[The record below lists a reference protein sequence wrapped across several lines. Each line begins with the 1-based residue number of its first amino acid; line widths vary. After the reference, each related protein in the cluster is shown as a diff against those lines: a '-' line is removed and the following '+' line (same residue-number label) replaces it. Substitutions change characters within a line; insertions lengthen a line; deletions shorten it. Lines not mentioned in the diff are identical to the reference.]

1 MTKQEMQNKLDR
13 KDISGV
19 GVKVT
24 FNFSS
29 GETGVIYYFYEDFEN
44 DKGVDRV
51 AKHFSD
57 LINKGKVRKAE
68 YIYSQPKRFDLE
80 RQSRDD
86 RPALMMADQRM
97 EEEGYDERNLCNLQ
111 Q

>member
-1 MTKQEMQNKLDR
+1 MIFKKKIARPGGYEGRKDKIMTKQEMQKLDR

-44 DKGVDRV
+44 DKGVDRA

-68 YIYSQPKRFDLE
+68 YIYS
-80 RQSRDD
+80 
-86 RPALMMADQRM
+86 
-97 EEEGYDERNLCNLQ
+97 
-111 Q
+111 

>member
-1 MTKQEMQNKLDR
+1 MTKQEMQNKLNR
-13 KDISGV
+13 KALSGV

-29 GETGVIYYFYEDFEN
+29 GETGVIYYFYEN
-44 DKGVDRV
+44 DKGVDRA

-68 YIYSQPKRFDLE
+68 YIYS
-80 RQSRDD
+80 
-86 RPALMMADQRM
+86 
-97 EEEGYDERNLCNLQ
+97 
-111 Q
+111 

>member
-1 MTKQEMQNKLDR
+1 MMAGRKDKTMTKQEMQNKLNR

-29 GETGVIYYFYEDFEN
+29 GETGIIYYFYEDFEN
-44 DKGVDRV
+44 DKGVDRA
-51 AKHFSD
+51 AKHFSG

-68 YIYSQPKRFDLE
+68 YIY
-80 RQSRDD
+80 
-86 RPALMMADQRM
+86 
-97 EEEGYDERNLCNLQ
+97 N
-111 Q
+111 

>member
-1 MTKQEMQNKLDR
+1 MQSITETLRPGGHEGRKDKTMTKQEMQNKLNR

-44 DKGVDRV
+44 DKGVDRA

-68 YIYSQPKRFDLE
+68 YIYS
-80 RQSRDD
+80 
-86 RPALMMADQRM
+86 
-97 EEEGYDERNLCNLQ
+97 
-111 Q
+111 

>member
-1 MTKQEMQNKLDR
+1 MTKQEMQNKLNR

-44 DKGVDRV
+44 DKGVDRA

-68 YIYSQPKRFDLE
+68 YIYSQPKRSPE
-80 RQSRDD
+80 RQPWDGL
-86 RPALMMADQRM
+86 PALMMADHN
-97 EEEGYDERNLCNLQ
+97 EESEVLRYEKNS
-111 Q
+111 

>member
-1 MTKQEMQNKLDR
+1 MHSIVETLRPGDYEGRKDKTMTKQEMQNKLNR

-24 FNFSS
+24 FNLSS
-29 GETGVIYYFYEDFEN
+29 GKTGVIYYFYEDFEN
-44 DKGVDRV
+44 DKGVDRA

-68 YIYSQPKRFDLE
+68 YIYS
-80 RQSRDD
+80 
-86 RPALMMADQRM
+86 
-97 EEEGYDERNLCNLQ
+97 
-111 Q
+111 